1 MYCIVPYKTNIFVA
15 RISNNSQIFS
25 NQNGAAFRTKQTAMK
40 NTFKTLACALAL
52 STTVAFAN
60 PTEEKTA
67 AKFEASAFITKDAS
81 IQVAVKK
88 NVHERVY
95 LTLSNA
101 KGEVLFTETILKN
114 DMSYAAKLNLS
125 ELADGAYKIEIV
137 AGNDRVVKQLNV
149 STKTT
154 DVARIVTVK

>member
-1 MYCIVPYKTNIFVA
+1 MFQEFQTTAKFLI
-15 RISNNSQIFS
+15 
-25 NQNGAAFRTKQTAMK
+25 NQNGAAFRTNQTAMK
-40 NTFKTLACALAL
+40 TTFKTLACALAL

-67 AKFEASAFITKDAS
+67 AKFEASAFISKDAS
-81 IQVAVKK
+81 IRVAVKK

-95 LTLSNA
+95 LTLANA
-101 KGEVLFTETILKN
+101 KGEVLYAETIHKN
-114 DMSYAAKLNLS
+114 DMSYAAKLNVS

-137 AGNDRVVKQLNV
+137 AGKERIVKQLNV

-154 DVARIVTVK
+154 DVERTITMQ